1 MPVSTLNMQKI
12 LIIDAV
18 NFIFRSYHA
27 IAPMTGS
34 EGQSTH
40 ALFGFIRSLLKVM
53 KDFPTDYIVA
63 VFDGPNNKKSRT
75 ELYKDYKAQRKV
87 MPEDL
92 YAQIKEAVT
101 FCELMRIPS
110 LMIPDVEA
118 DDTIGSLVTW
128 INTTPGIETYICTSD
143 KDLCQLVSDS
153 TFLLHTHKENAVVDK
168 KKVEELFE
176 VTPEQIVDYLALI
189 GDASDNIPGVAGIG
203 PKTASTLLK
212 EFHTLESILLHA
224 STIKGKKGELLVQGK
239 ENALLSKQ
247 LASLNTKVEVPKDW
261 GFYKKDSPLK
271 EELVTFY
278 QKHRFFSFLK
288 ENPSQ
293 EKEDTTNQTPTYT
306 LIANLDELPPLL
318 ALLQKQKSLCFSIKA
333 NRKSPL
339 NDTIAAIAIG
349 YSPKEAWYIPISD
362 KIPKK
367 SILTF
372 LHSLFS
378 TSHLSFFGHNIKY
391 DLHVLLNEGL
401 SIPKLDFDTMLA
413 SYLLTPHIPKHSL
426 EDLCIERF
434 SFTKINV
441 EDLIGKGKSEIP
453 LTEVP
458 VESAMQWA
466 CQEIDFTI
474 QLKNLFSKE
483 LQTKNLTSVF
493 FEIEL
498 PLLPVLLTMERKGMF
513 LDILKITKL
522 SQELAEKISSLEK
535 TIHSIAGETFNVSSP
550 KQLSTILFEK
560 MQLKPPK
567 KTQTG
572 FSTSAETLES
582 LANESPII
590 EKILLYRQLEKL
602 RSTYTDSLP
611 TQINRFTGRIHCTFS
626 QTTTATGRLSCVN
639 PNLQNI
645 PVRTEEGKKIREA
658 FRPAK
663 EGWSYVSADY
673 SQIELRLLAHLSEDP
688 SLITA
693 FTSGEDVHTYT
704 ASLIFNI
711 PLDEVTPDMRYKAKA
726 VNFGILYGQQAF
738 GLSQELQI
746 EQKQAAKFIET
757 YFERYAKVKDYIE
770 LCKKTT
776 IETGFS
782 TSMTGRIR
790 PIPEIQ
796 SKNQMLKSLG
806 DRLAV
811 NTPLQGTAAD
821 LIKLAMIHIYQKW
834 PFKESFCILQI
845 HDELLFECIDHEIPS
860 IIPFIKKEMEDVF
873 SLKVP
878 LIVDI
883 SVGKNWG
890 EC

>member
-1 MPVSTLNMQKI
+1 MQKI

-40 ALFGFIRSLLKVM
+40 ALFGFIRSLLKVI
-53 KDFPTDYIVA
+53 KDFPADYIVA
-63 VFDGPNNKKSRT
+63 VFDGPNNKKART

-92 YAQIKEAVT
+92 YAQIREAVT

-110 LMIPDVEA
+110 LMISDVEA
-118 DDTIGSLVTW
+118 DDTIGSLVKW
-128 INTTPGIETYICTSD
+128 INTTPGVETYICTSD

-153 TFLLHTHKENAVVDK
+153 TFLLHTHKENAVVNR

-212 EFHTLESILLHA
+212 EFHTLEAILLHA
-224 STIKGKKGELLVQGK
+224 ETIKGKKGELLAEGK
-239 ENALLSKQ
+239 ESALLSKQ
-247 LASLNTKVEVPKDW
+247 LALLNTTVEIPKDW
-261 GFYKKDSPLK
+261 TFYKQGSPLK
-271 EELVTFY
+271 EELTTFY

-288 ENPSQ
+288 ENPSE
-293 EKEDTTNQTPTYT
+293 EKKDTNSQAPTYT
-306 LIANLDELPPLL
+306 LITNLNELTALL
-318 ALLQKQKSLCFSIKA
+318 SLLQKQKSLCFSIKTKA
-333 NRKSPL
+333 KSPL
-339 NDTIAAIAIG
+339 NDTITAVGIG
-349 YSPKEAWYIPISD
+349 YAPKEAWYIPISD
-362 KIPKK
+362 KIPKN
-367 SILTF
+367 SIIEF

-378 TSHLSFFGHNIKY
+378 TPHISFFGHNIKY

-401 SIPKLDFDTMLA
+401 PIPKLDFDTMLA

-426 EDLCIERF
+426 EDLCIERL
-434 SFTKINV
+434 SFAKINV
-441 EDLIGKGKSEIP
+441 EDLIGKGKKEIS
-453 LTEVP
+453 LEEVP
-458 VESAMQWA
+458 LEAAMKWA
-466 CQEIDFTI
+466 SQEIDFTI
-474 QLKNLFSKE
+474 QLKHLFSQE
-483 LQTKNLTSVF
+483 LQAKNLTSVF
-493 FEIEL
+493 QEIEL

-535 TIHSIAGETFNVSSP
+535 TIHSTAGEVFNISSP
-550 KQLSTILFEK
+550 KQLSAILFEK

-582 LANESPII
+582 LVNESPII
-590 EKILLYRQLEKL
+590 KDILIYRQLEKL

-611 TQINRFTGRIHCTFS
+611 MQINRFTGRIHCTFS

-645 PVRTEEGKKIREA
+645 PVRSEEGKKIREA

-663 EGWSYVSADY
+663 EGWSYLSADY

-688 SLITA
+688 SLIAA
-693 FTSGEDVHTYT
+693 FTSGEDVHAYT
-704 ASLIFNI
+704 ASLIFNM
-711 PLDEVTPDMRYKAKA
+711 PLEEVTPDMRYKAKA

-770 LCKKTT
+770 LCKKTAL
-776 IETGFS
+776 ETGLS

-806 DRLAV
+806 ERLAV

-860 IIPFIKKEMEDVF
+860 IIPFVKKEMEDVF